1 MTSMQTRVVWAV
13 LAVAFAAASCTP
25 VLDWREVR
33 PGGARLAALFPCRPE
48 LQVRRLPLAGT
59 VVEMSLWACSAGGA
73 TYAVG
78 FADVGEP
85 HRVAL
90 ALDELA
96 ASAARNI
103 RSTGTPGTV
112 PLRVAG
118 MTPNPRAKRQTLAGQ
133 LADGQRVQEQMAVFV
148 RGARVYQATMV
159 GARLD
164 DEAVEM
170 FFGALRLPT

>member
-1 MTSMQTRVVWAV
+1 MTTMQMRVVSAV
-13 LAVAFAAASCTP
+13 LALAAVTASCAPT
-25 VLDWREVR
+25 LDWREVR
-33 PGGARLAALFPCRPE
+33 PDGVDLVTLFPCKPDR
-48 LQVRRLPLAGT
+48 QVRRLPLAGK

-85 HRVAL
+85 QRVAL

-103 RSTGTPGTV
+103 ASTGTPGTA

-118 MTPNPRAKRQTLAGQ
+118 MTPNPQARRQTLVGQ
-133 LADGQRVQEQMAVFV
+133 LADGLQIHELVAVFA
-148 RGARVYQATMV
+148 RGALVYQATVV
-159 GARLD
+159 GARLN
-164 DEAVEM
+164 DEAVDM